1 MSSRRLSFCLIGQ
14 RKGKQ
19 NTLAK
24 DNNDCLR
31 LTMLHPLGL
40 DHLPLNKTKVWL
52 TRRKGQWLSGRQP
65 TVSTIFSSS
74 KFGTFYMLNEALLS
88 SNNNSSLQLLLFYL
102 NLVPTTHYLLFVKFQ
117 LAFNTQQYSIDLSQL
132 Y

>member
-19 NTLAK
+19 NNLAK
-24 DNNDCLR
+24 DTNACLR

-40 DHLPLNKTKVWL
+40 GHLPLNKTKVWL

-65 TVSTIFSSS
+65 TVSTTFSSS

-88 SNNNSSLQLLLFYL
+88 SNANSSLQLLLFYL
-102 NLVPTTHYLLFVKFQ
+102 NLVSTTHYLLFVKFQ
-117 LAFNTQQYSIDLSQL
+117 LAFNTQQYNIDLSQL